1 MSLSINFHEF
11 AATRRCKTLIQ
22 IANLPFCSPCLFEQ
36 HLFLC
41 SSCSCNPSL
50 KINFYYGLNRI
61 DCQVK
66 VLPSD
71 KEVVNRFF
79 KTRLKRLSFCMQ
91 YNCHLI
97 YIYCGSYGKIGPK
110 IIMIMLKTYW
120 FLGKITVKKCLK
132 RQKKTLSLST
142 DA

>member
-1 MSLSINFHEF
+1 M
-11 AATRRCKTLIQ
+11 Q

-66 VLPSD
+66 MLPSD

-97 YIYCGSYGKIGPK
+97 FIYCGSYCKIGPK
-110 IIMIMLKTYW
+110 IIMIMLKTY
-120 FLGKITVKKCLK
+120 
-132 RQKKTLSLST
+132 
-142 DA
+142 